1 MKVSCEA
8 LFVFFLFILFLDTNE
23 RIGKKGRGLK
33 TKVYSVDCTPKE
45 RQKTRERERC
55 AQSKQRQRGYMD
67 RSRKSKQKQIN
78 YPPMQ

>member
-45 RQKTRERERC
+45 RQKTRERERD
-55 AQSKQRQRGYMD
+55 ARNRSKGKGGIWIVAERANRN
-67 RSRKSKQKQIN
+67 K
-78 YPPMQ
+78 